1 MNRNTE
7 SSKLTKEYLINI
19 FRLISCNNIF
29 SRKKNSPPSKKRKRE
44 QKTKAE
50 KYEIIK
56 FKQSIL
62 QCLELFSP
70 TEPNRIDLASRD
82 PNFFNISMFFRIRF
96 DRTELCFIAF
106 E

>member
-7 SSKLTKEYLINI
+7 SSKLTKEYLMNI
-19 FRLISCNNIF
+19 FRLISGNNIF
-29 SRKKNSPPSKKRKRE
+29 SRNKNSPPSKKRKRE

-62 QCLELFSP
+62 Q
-70 TEPNRIDLASRD
+70 
-82 PNFFNISMFFRIRF
+82 
-96 DRTELCFIAF
+96 
-106 E
+106 